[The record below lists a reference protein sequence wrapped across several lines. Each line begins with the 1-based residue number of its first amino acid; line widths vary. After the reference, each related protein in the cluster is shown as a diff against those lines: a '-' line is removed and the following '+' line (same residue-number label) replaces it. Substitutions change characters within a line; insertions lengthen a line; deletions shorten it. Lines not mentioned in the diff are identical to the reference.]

1 MGWKNINMTDHQNT
15 KEPLLPNESFEADI
29 NLLEYLLVIVK
40 HKKMILL
47 TCALTFIVT
56 CGITLLMPNIY
67 TSTARILPPQESQR
81 GISSML
87 GGVGDLAS
95 LAGLSIGD
103 SSATLYVGMLKSRT
117 ISDVIIE
124 KYHLMG
130 VYDQESMVETYTKLN
145 DFVTIST
152 DEDDGI
158 ISIKV
163 EDEDPA
169 RAAEIANTYVEQL
182 KRLNIKLNLS
192 SAGRER
198 LFLEKRL
205 RLVKADLTNA
215 EEALKKFQ
223 EKNKTIRID
232 DQANAIIEALS
243 TFKGE
248 LASKEVELGVLLS
261 MQTEQSLQVKA
272 LREGINQLKKQISLL
287 EEPAKGKTA
296 VSDIFITTSAVPELA
311 VQYSRLLRDFKVQ
324 ETLFELLTKQYEMA
338 KITEAKNTSTIQV
351 LDDGVAA
358 DKKTKPM
365 RVLIVFLAT
374 FIVGFFAVLYAFVR
388 EYSQQMGDKDRQIWQ
403 EIKKESA
410 FKKS

>member
-1 MGWKNINMTDHQNT
+1 MTDYQNT

-40 HKKMILL
+40 HKKMILFA
-47 TCALTFIVT
+47 CALTFIAT

-67 TSTARILPPQESQR
+67 TSTARILPPQESQP

-117 ISDVIIE
+117 VSDIVIK
-124 KYHLMG
+124 KYQLMK
-130 VYDQESMVETYTKLN
+130 VYDQDSMVETYDQLN

-169 RAAEIANTYVEQL
+169 RAAEIANTYVEEL

-192 SAGRER
+192 RAGRER

-205 RLVKADLTNA
+205 SLVKVDLTNA

-296 VSDIFITTSAVPELA
+296 VSDIFITTAAVPELA

-338 KITEAKNTSTIQV
+338 KITEAKNMSTIQV

-365 RVLIVFLAT
+365 RVLIVLLAT
-374 FIVGFFAVLYAFVR
+374 FIVGFFSVLYAFIR
-388 EYSQQMGDKDRQIWQ
+388 EYSQQMGDKDRQIWR